1 MPAPVPAGY
10 TRGALVVIGTT
21 TSATRQ
27 EQLLQ
32 RFWNEAGGY
41 GARIL
46 ICGAPGA
53 EKESGTY
60 AEQLRQ
66 MEAASVDLLPIQ
78 DRQSARMAENQPLVE
93 RATGILLLAPSAL
106 HVAALIGGT
115 QLATA
120 IRRANA
126 VGKTVAGA
134 GPSAAILCQ
143 HILTQPKDRD
153 ASAPLLQR
161 DLIQFAPGLGMVNR
175 LLLAIEPLPRPA
187 SHQLAGLL
195 TAIAYNPF
203 LVGVDIEAD
212 TGIVIY
218 PDTTLEVFGANNVLL
233 VDGHAIT
240 HTDVTTVTHPGAG
253 SVHGVQ
259 LHVLRHGQTFTFDTH
274 TVKPQSPTDI
284 PAEGAPNHQLF

>member
-21 TSATRQ
+21 TSATLQ

-46 ICGAPGA
+46 LCAAPGT
-53 EKESGTY
+53 EKESGVY
-60 AEQLRQ
+60 ANQLRL

-78 DRQSARMAENQPLVE
+78 DRQSARNTAHQSSVE

-126 VGKTVAGA
+126 VGKAVAGA

-143 HILTQPKDRD
+143 HILTQPNDQE
-153 ASAPLLQR
+153 SGAPLLQR

-175 LLLAIEPLPRPA
+175 LILAVEPLPRPA

-212 TGIVIY
+212 TGVVIY
-218 PDTTLEVFGANNVLL
+218 PDTTLEVFGVNNVLL
-233 VDGHAIT
+233 VDGHTIT
-240 HTDVTTVTHPGAG
+240 HTDVTTVAHPNAG
-253 SVHGVQ
+253 SVHSVQ

-284 PAEGAPNHQLF
+284 PTEGAPNHQLF

>member
-10 TRGALVVIGTT
+10 TRGALVVIGVT

-46 ICGAPGA
+46 LCAGPGM
-53 EKESGTY
+53 EKASNSY
-60 AEQLRQ
+60 ADQLRQ
-66 MEAASVDLLPIQ
+66 MEAASVDQLAIQ
-78 DRQSARMAENQPLVE
+78 DRQMARMTEQQALVE
-93 RATGILLLAPSAL
+93 RATGILLLAPSSL
-106 HVAALIGGT
+106 HVAALLGGT

-126 VGKTVAGA
+126 AGKTVAGA
-134 GPSAAILCQ
+134 GPSAAVLCQ
-143 HILTQPKDRD
+143 HILTPSPDQ
-153 ASAPLLQR
+153 AATALLLQR

-175 LLLAIEPLPRPA
+175 LLLAVEPRPQPA

-195 TAIAYNPF
+195 TAVAYNPF
-203 LVGVDIEAD
+203 LVGVDIEVD

-218 PDTTLEVFGANNVLL
+218 PDTTLEVFGANNVLII
-233 VDGHAIT
+233 DGHQIT
-240 HTDVTTVTHPGAG
+240 HTDVTTISRPSAG

-274 TVKPQSPTDI
+274 AVKAQPPTDI
-284 PAEGAPNHQLF
+284 PVEGAPNHQLF